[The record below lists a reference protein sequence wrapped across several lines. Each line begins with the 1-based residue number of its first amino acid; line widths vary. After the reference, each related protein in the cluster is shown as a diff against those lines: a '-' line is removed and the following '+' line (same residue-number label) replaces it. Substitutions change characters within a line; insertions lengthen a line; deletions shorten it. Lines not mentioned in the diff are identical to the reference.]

1 MRSGTRIQIVAGA
14 LVVLSLLVSGWMS
27 SSLSAEAGRAQ
38 LGYADRA
45 EVGDPPEVAVAIAL
59 GAFRGVFVN
68 LLWLRAN
75 KMKEE
80 GKFYES
86 IELAKTITRLQPR
99 FPRVWV
105 FQAWNMAY
113 NISVSTKTPE
123 ERWLWVKSGIDLLRK
138 EGIPKNPND
147 ALLHKELAWIFNHKI
162 QGYADDANQYY
173 KRRVAEEWTYALG
186 RPPPR
191 EATTEQTKASYVYW
205 LSRMV
210 EAPNT
215 LEEAIKKEPKVATLV
230 QRLKD
235 EAGLDLNLDLLR
247 AFELHMA
254 MRESWAARE
263 GLIALSQDNI
273 NPGLIKLLADEELM
287 PAWPVLL
294 THLRKRMIIDEYH
307 MEPARMLRYTRDYGP
322 LDWRHPSTHA
332 LYWALRGVELSLERR
347 NTADMDLTNTDR
359 ITLQAVQELARWG
372 DLEFD
377 PLTEA
382 YSALPNLDFFPVY
395 AQILEKLSDRA
406 GGTAEGEDRVYTT
419 YAVGYEN
426 FMRDAVRFLYRSGDI
441 AQAQEYYDTLRNW
454 PGLNLNNTPDLL
466 EDFAKPLDQFVLD
479 EVRGRIDS
487 PQVAI
492 QEIDGAIQNAFL
504 RGLMRGDQ
512 KIFQGNID
520 YARWVHGEYMKEQ
533 LRRTQAGGEM
543 ERMELFPRSFEEA
556 AAQSLIGLL
565 SRGRL
570 TLDQSALIYRRAPL
584 WLQQPAYDQLREQMT
599 TSGGLPADI
608 FNRWYPEPPNMAA
621 FRESQRLLRETDDRN
636 RKDDLEIERQ

>member
-1 MRSGTRIQIVAGA
+1 MRSGARIQIFAAIVAILA
-14 LVVLSLLVSGWMS
+14 LAASGGLSA
-27 SSLSAEAGRAQ
+27 SLSAAAGRAQ

-59 GAFRGVFVN
+59 GAFRGIFVN
-68 LLWLRAN
+68 MLWLRAN
-75 KMKEE
+75 KMKEQ

-86 IELAKTITRLQPR
+86 IELARTITRLQPR

-138 EGIPKNPND
+138 EGIPKNPHD
-147 ALLHKELAWIFNHKI
+147 TLLHKELAWIFNHKI

-191 EATTEQTKASYVYW
+191 AATAEQTKEAYIYW

-210 EAPNT
+210 DAPDT
-215 LEEAIKKEPKVATLV
+215 LEAAIQREPKVAVLV
-230 QRLKD
+230 QRLRD
-235 EAGLDLNLDLLR
+235 EAKLPLNIELLR

-263 GLIALSQDNI
+263 GLISLSAEHQNRALI
-273 NPGLIKLLADEELM
+273 ELLSDESLL

-294 THLRKRMIIDEYH
+294 THVRKRLVLDEFR
-307 MEPARMLRYTRDYGP
+307 MEPARMLRYTRKYGP

-332 LYWALRGVELSLERR
+332 LYWALRGVEEGMDRL
-347 NTADMDLTNTDR
+347 NTQDFDLINTDR
-359 ITLQAVQELARWG
+359 FVLHAVQELARWG

-377 PLTEA
+377 PLTES

-395 AQILEKLSDRA
+395 AQILRELEDRA
-406 GGTAEGEDRVYTT
+406 EHAESRLRIFTT
-419 YAVGYEN
+419 YGSGYEN
-426 FMRDAVRFLYRSGDI
+426 FMRDAVRYLYRSGDI
-441 AQAQEYYDTLRNW
+441 AQAQKYFEELRNW
-454 PGLNLNNTPDLL
+454 PGLNLNDTPKLL
-466 EDFAKPLDQFVLD
+466 EDFSKPLAQFVQD

-492 QEIDGAIQNAFL
+492 QEIDGAIQNAML
-504 RGLMRGDQ
+504 RGLMRNDQ
-512 KIFQGNID
+512 RFFQGNID

-533 LRRTQAGGEM
+533 LRRTQAGGDM
-543 ERMELFPRSFEEA
+543 ERMELFPRSFEDA
-556 AAQSLIGLL
+556 AAQSLVGLL
-565 SRGRL
+565 VRGRL
-570 TLDQSALIYRRAPL
+570 TLDQAALVYRRAPI
-584 WLQQPAYDQLREQMT
+584 WLQQPAFDPLREQMVVA
-599 TSGGLPADI
+599 GGIPEEMFA
-608 FNRWYPEPPNMAA
+608 RWFPEPANMAA
-621 FRESQRLLRETDDRN
+621 FRENQRLLKETDDRA
-636 RKDDLEIERQ
+636 RKADLEIERR

>member
-1 MRSGTRIQIVAGA
+1 MRSGTRIQIIAGFLAILA
-14 LVVLSLLVSGWMS
+14 LGASGFLST
-27 SSLSAEAGRAQ
+27 SLSVAAGRAQ

-45 EVGDPPEVAVAIAL
+45 EAGDPPEVAVAIAL

-86 IELAKTITRLQPR
+86 IELARTITRLQPR
-99 FPRVWV
+99 FPRVWI

-123 ERWLWVKSGIDLLRK
+123 ERWLWVNSGVNLLRN
-138 EGIPKNPND
+138 EGLRKNPND
-147 ALLHKELAWIFNHKI
+147 TLLHKELAWIFNHKI

-173 KRRVAEEWTYALG
+173 KRRVAEEWAYVLG
-186 RPPPR
+186 RPPPPA
-191 EATTEQTKASYVYW
+191 ETAEQTKQNYILW

-210 EAPNT
+210 EGPDT
-215 LEEAIKKEPKVATLV
+215 LEEAIKREPLLATLV
-230 QRLKD
+230 QRLRD
-235 EAGLDLNLDLLR
+235 EAGLELNRDFLR
-247 AFELHMA
+247 AFELHMSL
-254 MRESWAARE
+254 RESWAARE
-263 GLIALSQDNI
+263 GLIGLSDENRNVALI
-273 NPGLIKLLADEELM
+273 RLLSDDAML

-294 THLRKRMIIDEYH
+294 THVRKRMVIDEFN
-307 MEPARMLRYTRDYGP
+307 MEPDRMLRYTRQYGP

-332 LYWALRGVELSLERR
+332 LYWALRGVDVGTDRR
-347 NTADMDLTNTDR
+347 NTEDFDLINTDR
-359 ITLQAVQELARWG
+359 IVLHAIQELARWG
-372 DLEFD
+372 DLDYD

-382 YSALPNLDFFPVY
+382 YSALPNVDFFPIY
-395 AQILEKLSDRA
+395 AQVLRELEERA
-406 GGTAEGEDRVYTT
+406 TGAEALGRVYTT
-419 YAVGYEN
+419 YAAGYEN
-426 FMRDAVRFLYRSGDI
+426 FMRDAIRFLYRSGDI
-441 AQAQEYYDTLRNW
+441 AKAEEYFETLRTW
-454 PGLNLNNTPDLL
+454 PGLNLNDTPKLL
-466 EDFAKPLDQFVLD
+466 EDFSKPLQQFVLD

-492 QEIDGAIQNAFL
+492 QEIDGAVQNAFL

-512 KIFQGNID
+512 RIFQGNID

-556 AAQSLIGLL
+556 AAQSFVGLL
-565 SRGRL
+565 VRGRL
-570 TLDQSALIYRRAPL
+570 TLDQSALIYRRAPI
-584 WLQQPAYDQLREQMT
+584 WLQQPAFDPLREQMT
-599 TSGGLPADI
+599 GTGGLPADI
-608 FNRWYPEPPNMAA
+608 FERWFPEPANMAE
-621 FRESQRLLRETDDRN
+621 FRESQRLLRETDDRS